1 MDRVIRIK
9 GMHCVSCA
17 GTIEKALTAHR
28 GVQKAAVNFATS
40 SATITA
46 DKLLPVEDLHKIVT
60 SLGYGVGG
68 HDSEDR
74 GLKRRL
80 TLSIVFAIP
89 LLIVAMGP
97 HLGLGLPYWVGQN
110 LALVQLLLTLPIIYA
125 GRSFYKTGFKLKN
138 GASMDTLVALGTGA
152 AFVYSLA
159 ASIGI
164 WLGMPGYGF
173 SDLYYETAGV
183 LITFILLGRYLEAG
197 ARRKTGG
204 AIEKMMNLAPPIAI
218 VIKNKKQVEVPLSEV
233 VQGDTLIVK
242 PGQKVPVDGVILEGQ
257 SSIDESMVTGESM
270 PKDKLKGDKVIGA
283 TLNKEGSFT
292 MKATAVGKHT
302 MLAHIIEMVEQAQ
315 NSKPPIQNH
324 ADRVAKIFVPVIVGM
339 AFAAAI
345 IWYGFGQPFSFA
357 LTILIS
363 VLIIACPCAIGLA
376 VPTAIVV
383 ATGKGA
389 QNGILVKSA
398 AAFQNMYQVQ
408 TVVFDK
414 TGTLTTGKPEVTDVV
429 AGAVK
434 EAEVIRIAASLEN
447 QSEHPLAKAVVEKAR
462 RSKIKTSTP
471 KEFRAVVGK
480 GVQATMQGK
489 QYVLGSLRML
499 KARKIPYE
507 EYKDKIAALE
517 DKGKTVMVLAHN
529 KVLGLIAVADT
540 VRFRA
545 SEVIDGL
552 KEEGKKVVMITG
564 DNERTGRAIGA
575 QLMIDHVVT
584 EVMPQEKANAIKELQ
599 KKGKV
604 AMVGDGVNDAPA
616 LTQAD
621 VGIAVGSG
629 TDIARESGDIVL
641 VRDDLRDVVRVMR
654 LSTHTMHKI
663 GENLLWAMGYNV
675 LAIPLAAG
683 VLYPFTGWLLNPMIA
698 GAAMAL
704 SSISVVTS
712 SLLLKRVK
720 I

>member
-1 MDRVIRIK
+1 M
-9 GMHCVSCA
+9 SCA